1 MDCLFCK
8 IVAGEIPASRVETGD
23 AALDEDVFAFEDI
36 QPQAPHHVLIIP
48 RRHFSTVNDLGDE
61 DVEIA
66 GKLIQAARKIAR
78 NLGVD
83 ESGYRLVM
91 NCQEGAGQSVF
102 HIHLH
107 LMAGRPLRW
116 PPG

>member
-1 MDCLFCK
+1 MDCLFCSIEK
-8 IVAGEIPASRVETGD
+8 GTIPSKRVHE
-23 AALDEDVFAFEDI
+23 DERCIAFEDI
-36 QPQAPHHVLIIP
+36 NPQAATHVLVVP
-48 RRHFSTVNDLGDE
+48 RQHLATVNDVSEEHEDLLGH
-61 DVEIA
+61 
-66 GKLIQAARKIAR
+66 LIVVARKIALER
-78 NLGVD
+78 GHG

-107 LMAGRPLRW
+107 LLGGRTFRW